1 MMGARRKGIS
11 PVGQEARMK
20 RTRSRAPG
28 RALSVAVAV
37 CTLLAGCGGSSS
49 SSSSSS
55 SQQAQAAASPSPSG
69 PAPVL
74 DENFPDPDVLQVGT
88 TWYAYATQKA
98 SPNSNVQVA
107 TSKDL
112 KTWQLLDTDPLPQLP
127 AWATTG
133 RTWAPDVSK
142 AGNGYVMYFAAHS
155 MDPDVQCI
163 GVARATSPTGPF
175 TSVGSE
181 PLVCPAAQGGA
192 IDPASFV
199 DADGTRYVVWKN
211 DGNCC
216 GKDTWLQL
224 QKTSPDGLKLTGP
237 PVKLVKQDQSW
248 EGDLVEAPTLVR
260 HGSQYTLLYSAN
272 SYAGDKYVTGYATA
286 GKLTGPYTKNP
297 QPLLSTST
305 AGIIGPGG
313 QDVVQGPGGTD
324 YLAVH
329 GWDDGLS
336 KRRLYLLPLTWQGA
350 QPVVKAG

>member
-1 MMGARRKGIS
+1 
-11 PVGQEARMK
+11 MK
-20 RTRSRAPG
+20 RTRSRALG
-28 RALSVAVAV
+28 LAVAV

-49 SSSSSS
+49 SSASSPSSS
-55 SQQAQAAASPSPSG
+55 SQQGQAAASPSPS
-69 PAPVL
+69 APEAVL
-74 DENFPDPDVLQVGT
+74 DENFPDPDVLQVGD

-98 SPNSNVQVA
+98 SPNSNLQEA

-112 KTWQLLDTDPLPQLP
+112 KTWQLLDTDPLPRLP
-127 AWATTG
+127 SWATTG

-142 AGNGYVMYFAAHS
+142 VGNGYVMYFTAHS
-155 MDPDVQCI
+155 VDPDVQCI

-175 TSVGSE
+175 TSVGSK

-199 DADGTRYVVWKN
+199 DADGTRYIVWKN

-224 QKTSPDGLKLTGP
+224 QKTSPDGLELAGA
-237 PVKLVKQDQSW
+237 PVKLIKQDQAW
-248 EGDLVEAPTLVR
+248 EGELVEAPTLVR

-272 SYAGDKYVTGYATA
+272 SYAADKYVTGYATA
-286 GKLTGPYTKNP
+286 NKLTGPYTKNP
-297 QPLLSTST
+297 QPLLSTSNT
-305 AGIIGPGG
+305 GIIGPGG
-313 QDVVQGPGGTD
+313 QDVVHGPGGSD

-336 KRRLYLLPLTWQGA
+336 KRELYLLPVSWQGA
-350 QPVVKAG
+350 RPVVNAG

>member
-1 MMGARRKGIS
+1 MKG
-11 PVGQEARMK
+11 
-20 RTRSRAPG
+20 TCSRAAG
-28 RALSVAVAV
+28 LAVAV
-37 CTLLAGCGGSSS
+37 GTLLAACGGSGSS
-49 SSSSSS
+49 SASSASSASS
-55 SQQAQAAASPSPSG
+55 SQQAQAGASPSPSG
-69 PAPVL
+69 PQPVL
-74 DENFPDPDVLQVGT
+74 DENFPDPDVLQVGD

-142 AGNGYVMYFAAHS
+142 VGNGYVMYFAAHS
-155 MDPDVQCI
+155 TDPDLQCI

-175 TSVGSE
+175 TNLGSK
-181 PLVCPAAQGGA
+181 PLVCPADEGGA

-199 DADGTRYVVWKN
+199 DADGTRYLVWKN

-216 GKDTWLQL
+216 GDDTWLQL
-224 QKTSPDGLKLTGP
+224 QKTSADGLKLTGP
-237 PVKLVKQDQSW
+237 PVKLVKQDQPW

-286 GKLTGPYTKNP
+286 NKLTGPYTKNP
-297 QPLLSTST
+297 QPLLTTSKT
-305 AGIIGPGG
+305 GIIGPGG
-313 QDVVQGPGGTD
+313 QDVVHGPGGSD

-336 KRRLYLLPLTWQGA
+336 KRELYLLSVTWQGA
-350 QPVVKAG
+350 KPVVKAG